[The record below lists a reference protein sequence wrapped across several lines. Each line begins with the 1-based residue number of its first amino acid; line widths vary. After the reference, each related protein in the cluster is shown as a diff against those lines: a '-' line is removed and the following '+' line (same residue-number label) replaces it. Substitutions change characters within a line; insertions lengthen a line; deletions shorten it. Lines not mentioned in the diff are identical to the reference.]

1 MENETNKLKHKFH
14 INIYKINTETNE
26 KQLIHS
32 QEANTLV
39 RNFFDILV
47 GMLVNQVRSV
57 KDLNGNIYNVDF
69 SVDFNKSGLIG
80 ICGTSSNPE
89 SFEDYT
95 LQNYVTSFETI
106 GPEIYEVTQGYEIKI
121 TFNFSFNRP
130 MSINEVGIYKVF
142 KEING
147 SLVNVLIVRNVLS
160 TSIDVKPRLYL
171 SVEYY
176 LEFTT

>member
-1 MENETNKLKHKFH
+1 MEEQTNKLKHKFQ
-14 INIYKINTETNE
+14 INIYSFDPQTNE

-47 GMLVNQVRSV
+47 GMLVNQNRSV
-57 KDLNGNIYNVDF
+57 KDLNGNIYTINF
-69 SVDFNKSGLIG
+69 GTDFNKSGLIG
-80 ICGTSSNPE
+80 VCGTSSQSE

-95 LQNYVTSFETI
+95 LANYVTSFEVV
-106 GPEIYEVTQGYEIKI
+106 GPEIYEVTQGYAIKI
-121 TFNFSFNRP
+121 TFNFSFNTP
-130 MSINEVGIYKVF
+130 MSINEVGIYKTF
-142 KEING
+142 KEANG

-160 TSIDVKPRLYL
+160 TSIDVKPGLYL